1 MIGGNL
7 KMLSRRGAAGEL
19 EVEFKLQAVLPLP
32 TPPPGCPEELLAGRV
47 MCDVLLFFWPR
58 QFLNSWSTVVC
69 ISLRNF

>member
-1 MIGGNL
+1 
-7 KMLSRRGAAGEL
+7 MLSRRGAAGEL

-47 MCDVLLFFWPR
+47 VCDVLLFFWPR